1 MTSPTGTELNSLF
14 EGLFNANSK
23 ASVLSIVPQYSD
35 SFVPKEL
42 SSDYPVI
49 LSNLKK
55 ESYVDLPKED
65 LLEVCVDIGNNI
77 SVTEKQS
84 KNVESITK
92 KQSKSKQ
99 WFRFRTGRITA
110 SVMKDVCRTS
120 VDKPAQSLIKK
131 ICYPLKSQFKSKP
144 TQWGLDNEKLAKE
157 YYVKEQLS
165 DHSNF
170 IATESGLVIS
180 TKYPFLAATPDGFVE
195 CSCCG
200 KGVLE
205 VKCLY
210 TLRSENL
217 FDHLDKIDCIE
228 RVDDELEL
236 KVDDKFMY
244 QVQTQMAVCSVSYCD
259 LVLWTPKSMFIN
271 RVSADPEIAKEIVLK
286 SENFFYACVL
296 PELVG
301 KLYSRPQPEVTSV
314 LNVVFETELPSSP
327 TASSQTRDELFCV
340 CQKPFDEMLDYIG
353 CDNESCVYKWWH
365 FSCANISHVPEGD
378 WVCPLCI
385 SI

>member
-1 MTSPTGTELNSLF
+1 MTSPTGTELDSLF

-131 ICYPLKSQFKSKP
+131 ICYPLKSQFKS
-144 TQWGLDNEKLAKE
+144 TL
-157 YYVKEQLS
+157 VK
-165 DHSNF
+165 
-170 IATESGLVIS
+170 
-180 TKYPFLAATPDGFVE
+180 
-195 CSCCG
+195 
-200 KGVLE
+200 
-205 VKCLY
+205 
-210 TLRSENL
+210 
-217 FDHLDKIDCIE
+217 
-228 RVDDELEL
+228 
-236 KVDDKFMY
+236 
-244 QVQTQMAVCSVSYCD
+244 
-259 LVLWTPKSMFIN
+259 
-271 RVSADPEIAKEIVLK
+271 
-286 SENFFYACVL
+286 
-296 PELVG
+296 
-301 KLYSRPQPEVTSV
+301 SR
-314 LNVVFETELPSSP
+314 
-327 TASSQTRDELFCV
+327 
-340 CQKPFDEMLDYIG
+340 
-353 CDNESCVYKWWH
+353 
-365 FSCANISHVPEGD
+365 
-378 WVCPLCI
+378 
-385 SI
+385 